1 MIAAVAELAPEVGIA
16 AACRLLAVPRSSYYR
31 ACQPVPVPTPRPRS
45 PRALTAAEHD
55 RIREVLNS
63 PRFADCTPRQI
74 YATLLD
80 EGMYLCHW
88 RTFYRLLAAHD
99 EVRERRN
106 QLRHP
111 AYAAPELLA
120 TGPNQLWSWDITKL
134 KGPRAW
140 TYFYLYVIL
149 DVFSRCVVGWMVM
162 ERESALL
169 AEEFI
174 AETCRQEGIQPDQLT
189 LHADNGSSMTS
200 KTVAQ
205 LLADLGVTKTHSRP
219 HVSNDNPY
227 SEAQFKTTKYRPD
240 FPERFGSIDE
250 ARHWMRQFVQ
260 WYNHEHCHSGIGLLP
275 PAVVHRGEASAAVAA
290 RQQVLADAYAAHPER
305 FGRGMPSPPRV
316 PEAVWINRPRGIE
329 PPAIDAELGRIPVP
343 NSP

>member
-1 MIAAVAELAPEVGIA
+1 MSALAPALGIA
-16 AACRLLAVPRSSYYR
+16 AACRLLDVPRSSYYR
-31 ACQPVPVPTPRPRS
+31 ASRPAPAPTPRPRS
-45 PRALTAAEHD
+45 PRALTDAEQH
-55 RIREVLNS
+55 RIRAVLNS
-63 PRFADCTPRQI
+63 ARFADCTPRQI

-80 EGMYLCHW
+80 EGTYLCHW
-88 RTFYRLLAAHD
+88 RTFYRILATQHA
-99 EVRERRN
+99 VRERRN

-134 KGPRAW
+134 KGPRPW

-149 DVFSRCVVGWMVM
+149 DVFSRCVVGWMIM

-174 AETCRQEGIQPDQLT
+174 AETCHQEGIGPQQLT

-240 FPERFGSIDE
+240 FPDRFGSLDD
-250 ARHWMRQFVQ
+250 ARQWMRQFVR
-260 WYNHEHCHSGIGLLP
+260 WYNHDHCHSGIGLLP
-275 PAVVHRGEASAAVAA
+275 PVVVHRGQASATVAA
-290 RQQVLADAYAAHPER
+290 RQQVLAAAYAVHPER
-305 FGRGMPSPPRV
+305 FGRGMPCPPQV
-316 PEAVWINRPRGIE
+316 PEAVWINRPRGPDE
-329 PPAIDAELGRIPVP
+329 LPVTAAAGRNPALP
-343 NSP
+343 SP

>member
-1 MIAAVAELAPEVGIA
+1 VTELAPEVGIA
-16 AACRLLAVPRSSYYR
+16 AACRLLDVPRSSYYR
-31 ACQPVPVPTPRPRS
+31 AHRPAPPPAPRPRS
-45 PRALTAAEHD
+45 PRALTDTEQT
-55 RIREVLNS
+55 RIREILNS

-80 EGMYLCHW
+80 DGIYLCHW

-111 AYAAPELLA
+111 AYTAPELLA

-162 ERESALL
+162 ERESGLL

-174 AETCRQEGIQPDQLT
+174 AETCRQEGIGPQQLT

-240 FPERFGSIDE
+240 YPERF
-250 ARHWMRQFVQ
+250 
-260 WYNHEHCHSGIGLLP
+260 
-275 PAVVHRGEASAAVAA
+275 ASLDDA
-290 RQQVLADAYAAHPER
+290 RQ
-305 FGRGMPSPPRV
+305 S
-316 PEAVWINRPRGIE
+316 PRGS
-329 PPAIDAELGRIPVP
+329 PAPVCALVQL
-343 NSP
+343 

>member
-1 MIAAVAELAPEVGIA
+1 LIAAVAELAPAVGIA

-31 ACQPVPVPTPRPRS
+31 ACQPVPAPTPRPRS
-45 PRALTAAEHD
+45 PRALTAAEHV
-55 RIREVLNS
+55 RIWDVLNS
-63 PRFADCTPRQI
+63 SRFADCTPRQI

-99 EVRERRN
+99 AVRERRN

-120 TGPNQLWSWDITKL
+120 TGANQLWSWDITKL

-174 AETCRQEGIQPDQLT
+174 AETCRQEAIHPDQLT

-240 FPERFGSIDE
+240 FPERFGSLDD
-250 ARHWMRQFVQ
+250 ARCWMRQFVH

-275 PAVVHRGEASAAVAA
+275 PAVVHRGQASAAVAA
-290 RQQVLADAYAAHPER
+290 RQQVLAAAYAAHPER
-305 FGRGMPSPPRV
+305 FGRGMPCPPQV
-316 PEAVWINRPRGIE
+316 PEAVWINRPCG
-329 PPAIDAELGRIPVP
+329 PDELSLIATERRNPFP
-343 NSP
+343 K